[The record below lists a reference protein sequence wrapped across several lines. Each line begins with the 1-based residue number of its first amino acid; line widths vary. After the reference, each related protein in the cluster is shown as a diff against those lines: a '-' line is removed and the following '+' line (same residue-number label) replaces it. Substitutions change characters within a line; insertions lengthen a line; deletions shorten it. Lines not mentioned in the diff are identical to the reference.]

1 MSSREDGAPKEV
13 ETQPRNPTVRFLP
26 AWRYGGAR
34 LPRTMLLRLKRNC
47 VVEKA
52 LGLAILIVVGA
63 L

>member
-1 MSSREDGAPKEV
+1 
-13 ETQPRNPTVRFLP
+13 
-26 AWRYGGAR
+26 
-34 LPRTMLLRLKRNC
+34 MLLRLKRNC